1 MEILSIVL
9 SIIALIVSAIG
20 VTASIITA
28 KLQYRRSINVDLES
42 DSANFAIVNGK
53 ERMLPSFTYMITNT
67 SNLPIFI
74 KEIGFMGYLDDSK
87 KPEMVEISQ
96 YEPSDDR
103 HLVKL
108 EAQNSINYFISMK
121 DMSSLIK
128 NCILKHN
135 VKNFVTCV
143 KCSNGKIYKHNFGD
157 AKKFYKSYFY
167 QFETMP
173 EYY

>member
-9 SIIALIVSAIG
+9 STIALIVSAIG

-28 KLQYRRSINVDLES
+28 KLQYKRSVNIDVES
-42 DSANFAIVNGK
+42 DSANFALVNGK
-53 ERMLPSFTYMITNT
+53 EKTIPSFTYIITNT

-74 KEIGFMGYLDDSK
+74 KEIGFMGFTDDSK
-87 KPEMVEISQ
+87 KLEMVEIGH

-103 HLVKL
+103 QLVKL
-108 EAQNSINYFISMK
+108 EAQNSINYFISIK
-121 DMSSLIK
+121 NMSSLIK

-135 VKNFVTCV
+135 VKNFITCIR
-143 KCSNGKIYKHNFGD
+143 CSNGKIYKHNFGD
-157 AKKFYKSYFY
+157 AKKFYKAYFY
-167 QFETMP
+167 QFESMP

>member
-9 SIIALIVSAIG
+9 SIIALIVSAVG
-20 VTASIITA
+20 VTASIVST
-28 KLQYRRSINVDLES
+28 KLQYKRSIKVDVES
-42 DSANFAIVNGK
+42 DCANFAIVNGK
-53 ERMLPSFTYMITNT
+53 EKLLASFVYSITNI

-74 KEIGFMGYLDDSK
+74 KDIGFMGVTDDSK
-87 KPEMVEISQ
+87 KLEMIEICH

-103 HLVKL
+103 QLVKL
-108 EAQNSINYFISMK
+108 EAQNNVNYFISMK

-135 VKNFVTCV
+135 VKNFITCI

-157 AKKFYKSYFY
+157 AKKFYKAYFY

>member
-53 ERMLPSFTYMITNT
+53 KRMLPSFTYMITNT

-87 KPEMVEISQ
+87 KPEMVEISH

-108 EAQNSINYFISMK
+108 
-121 DMSSLIK
+121 
-128 NCILKHN
+128 
-135 VKNFVTCV
+135 
-143 KCSNGKIYKHNFGD
+143 
-157 AKKFYKSYFY
+157 
-167 QFETMP
+167 
-173 EYY
+173 